1 MQRFPCLSPAPGLR
15 ARRAATPPARNP
27 ATGALI
33 GHATRVGI
41 LRHAQQ
47 AMRDNADRIAAALP
61 LEEGKTSADA
71 QGKVISGA
79 DAIDWAAD
87 AGQVGI
93 SPSRF
98 NIRHGLYDRFA
109 KTFAQA
115 IAQVRTAG
123 GMDPSAQMGPFGIET
138 ATRLT
143 QDVIDHGAALMTGAP
158 RRGSR
163 HPGKRARKRRGH
175 RRPAS
180 ASSGRRNDATSA

>member
-1 MQRFPCLSPAPGLR
+1 MLIAGAWLEGK
-15 ARRAATPPARNP
+15 ARCAPPARNP

-33 GHATRVGI
+33 GHAARVGI

-47 AMRDNADRIAAALP
+47 AMHDNADRIAAALP

-109 KTFAQA
+109 KAFGQA